1 MELAKVVGTVVAT
14 RKNESLT
21 GKKLMLCQPLTP
33 KLQPK
38 GEAFVMVDTA
48 GAGVGEVVL
57 FVRGG
62 AARNALGQ
70 KDAAI
75 DGAIVGIVDM
85 VEAEGEI
92 YRPDD
97 Y

>member
-21 GKKLMLCQPLTP
+21 GKKLMLVQPLTAQ
-33 KLQPK
+33 LTPK
-38 GEAFVMVDTA
+38 GDVSVMVDTA

-62 AARNALGQ
+62 AARNALGM

-75 DGAIVGIVDM
+75 DSAIVGIVDI
-85 VEAEGEI
+85 VEANGNT

-97 Y
+97 E